1 MYVVQ
6 ERCFIGSR
14 SNNQIEQENERRGLK
29 REGLER
35 EVLQREGVTVG
46 SGSGYGRPISDRFGL
61 I

>member
-6 ERCFIGSR
+6 ERCFVGSR
-14 SNNQIEQENERRGLK
+14 SNNQIEQENERAGIE

-35 EVLQREGVTVG
+35 EVMQREGVKVG
-46 SGSGYGRPISDRFGL
+46 SGSGYGRPINDGFGL